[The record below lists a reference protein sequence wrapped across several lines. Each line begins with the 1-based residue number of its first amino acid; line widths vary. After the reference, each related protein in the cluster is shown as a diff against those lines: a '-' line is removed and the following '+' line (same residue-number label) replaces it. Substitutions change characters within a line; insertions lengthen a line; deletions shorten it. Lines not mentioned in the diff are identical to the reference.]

1 MTLPNLPDVDASY
14 LQQLVS
20 VLEQSLHERLVGVY
34 LFGSAGAG
42 HYEPGISDL
51 DVQAVV
57 EAPLN
62 AHERVALA
70 MRLAHAELP
79 CPARRLEFVCYDRAA
94 VEAAHRHP
102 RFQLNFNTGAGGLHH
117 LSTDPS
123 AEASHWFLLDI
134 ALGRE
139 RGRTLHGEPLE
150 QVFGAVPRK
159 WVLEAMEDSLV
170 WHEESEPASANA
182 VLNACRAWRYAVTGQ
197 LGSKGEAVEWARG
210 KNPVAAVVEAAWGCR
225 HGGPPVQPEAA
236 SAFIASVRG
245 ALAAAKQ

>member
-159 WVLEAMEDSLV
+159 WVLEAMEDSLA

-182 VLNACRAWRYAVTGQ
+182 VLNACRASRYAVTGQ

-210 KNPVAAVVEAAWGCR
+210 EDAGASVVETAWRCR
-225 HGGPPVQPEAA
+225 HGGPPIHREAA
-236 SAFIASVRG
+236 ATFIASVRG